1 MIFTHITPYRF
12 PTHYAHTSLALA
24 ASTLST
30 FIMEYKQQSRK
41 RKFLTGPMGY
51 NKRRQGVKNVG
62 PIARMAPKKI
72 TTEVKTVDIL
82 QQAQSFNN
90 AVSIW
95 LLNGCAAGTDAWER
109 TGRLTNLKSLLFTL
123 NVYLID
129 RGAANT
135 VGQEELRCLLI
146 YDKRPNGATF
156 TWPDLI
162 QSIDRSG
169 TGQSGI
175 FDRPNLANSDRFTI
189 LKDWS
194 IVTAYSQAAGAAFGA
209 ASDSAQL
216 MSTETADFKWKFY
229 KNLKGIQTRYLTA
242 GSDIASISE
251 GSLYAVFLGTKATA
265 NSNYGYNIAARV
277 RYVDA

>member
-1 MIFTHITPYRF
+1 MGAY
-12 PTHYAHTSLALA
+12 S
-24 ASTLST
+24 
-30 FIMEYKQQSRK
+30 KK
-41 RKFLTGPMGY
+41 RA
-51 NKRRQGVKNVG
+51 RD
-62 PIARMAPKKI
+62 PIARMAPRKI
-72 TTEVKTVDIL
+72 KTEKKTVDIL

-90 AVSIW
+90 AISVW

-109 TGRLTNLKSLLFTL
+109 TGRRTNLESLYFQL
-123 NVYLID
+123 NIYLID

-135 VGQEELRCLLI
+135 VGQEELRCIIL
-146 YDKRPNGATF
+146 YDKMPNGATF

-162 QSIDRSG
+162 QSIDRAG

-189 LKDWS
+189 LRDFQ
-194 IVTAYSQAAGAAFGA
+194 VTTAYSQAAGAAFGA

-216 MSTETADFKWKFY
+216 MSANINNYNFSFY
-229 KNLKGIQTRYLTA
+229 KKLKGIQTRYLTA

-251 GSLYAVFLGTKATA
+251 GSLYAAFLGTKATA